1 MKRTST
7 ISRPVE
13 IGLRFIGMWPDSAYA
28 TLYWLIYMTTM
39 VIVQY
44 YQYAYV
50 LTHFDLSD
58 ISLLMD
64 CLGLT
69 LAYTLAFLKLFAL
82 WWNRR
87 TFYYIVKA
95 MDQDWRECVLNDSYE
110 STMTG
115 VADLSRRCSNVMISI
130 NALAAFFL
138 SIGEHLLQSMGDA
151 SGVDIINNSREL
163 PIKMEFPF
171 DVSESPIFECFL
183 VGQFLYELLLASIVG
198 MINALLV
205 SLILHVSGQIDIM
218 RQDINEISNRKYNS
232 SASLIIIKGLIC
244 KHQKIISLSE
254 NIENL
259 YTYIALMQLL
269 WNTLVICCTGFVI
282 VITIGTDES
291 ATTSIKSV
299 SFYIAITLE
308 VFILCFAGEFLSAK
322 SKSISDAI
330 YESLWYDM
338 PPTNSRILLFVILRS
353 QKRLTIT
360 AGKVIDLTLE
370 GFTSIMKASAS
381 YVSVLN
387 AMY

>member
-1 MKRTST
+1 
-7 ISRPVE
+7 
-13 IGLRFIGMWPDSAYA
+13 
-28 TLYWLIYMTTM
+28 
-39 VIVQY
+39 
-44 YQYAYV
+44 
-50 LTHFDLSD
+50 
-58 ISLLMD
+58 
-64 CLGLT
+64 
-69 LAYTLAFLKLFAL
+69 
-82 WWNRR
+82 
-87 TFYYIVKA
+87 
-95 MDQDWRECVLNDSYE
+95 MDQDWKECVINDSYE
-110 STMTG
+110 SAMMA

-138 SIGEHLLQSMGDA
+138 SIGEHMLQSMGNVD
-151 SGVDIINNSREL
+151 GVDNNSREL

-183 VGQFLYELLLASIVG
+183 FGQFFYELVLASIVG
-198 MINALLV
+198 MMNALLV

-218 RQDINEISNRKYNS
+218 RQNINEISNAKYNPS
-232 SASLIIIKGLIC
+232 TSLAVIKNLIC
-244 KHQKIISLSE
+244 KHQKIITLSE
-254 NIENL
+254 HIEHL

-282 VITIGTDES
+282 VITIGTDDS
-291 ATTSIKSV
+291 GTTSIKSV

-322 SKSISDAI
+322 SRSISDAI

-338 PPTNSRILLFVILRS
+338 PPTSSRILLFVILRS

-360 AGKVIDLTLE
+360 AGKVVDLTLE